1 MNSRLKSLVKSVL
14 VCGFGIAE
22 LIREAKET
30 ATASPTPSPVP
41 TPAPAPPVDE
51 AKIAEAVRVAKETAK
66 GGHTPPA
73 KAKKTKKRG
82 RKPKLIETTP
92 NLCPVCN
99 TIYIVAVR
107 DLLRSKRTTCST
119 KCSYVYRGLGMRGM
133 RRKRD

>member
-1 MNSRLKSLVKSVL
+1 MNGRLKALVKSVL

-22 LIREAKET
+22 LIREAKAT
-30 ATASPTPSPVP
+30 ATASAPSPS
-41 TPAPAPPVDE
+41 PAPEPASAPKV
-51 AKIAEAVRVAKETAK
+51 AEKPK
-66 GGHTPPA
+66 KA
-73 KAKKTKKRG
+73 KAKKRG

-99 TIYIVAVR
+99 TIYIVAVK

-133 RRKRD
+133 RRVRD